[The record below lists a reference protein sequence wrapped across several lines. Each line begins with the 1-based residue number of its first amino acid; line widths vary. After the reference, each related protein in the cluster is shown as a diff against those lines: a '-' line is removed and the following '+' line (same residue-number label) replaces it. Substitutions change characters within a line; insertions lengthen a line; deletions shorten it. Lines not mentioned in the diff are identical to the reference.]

1 MCMGSTYGY
10 FVKRVGWERA
20 SGATLV
26 ALVGYGRS
34 KVGKR
39 VVAHVEKGTLFN
51 QQQEQVSSKCLLD
64 ECYTST
70 EACKCS
76 LPSTCY
82 LA

>member
-1 MCMGSTYGY
+1 MPPWAGGRGLNPTYGY
-10 FVKRVGWERA
+10 FVKSLGSGRP

-51 QQQEQVSSKCLLD
+51 NNKNKFLSFV
-64 ECYTST
+64 
-70 EACKCS
+70 
-76 LPSTCY
+76 
-82 LA
+82 

>member
-1 MCMGSTYGY
+1 MGSTYGY

-51 QQQEQVSSKCLLD
+51 KNKFLSFVCLMSVTHPHRSA
-64 ECYTST
+64 YV
-70 EACKCS
+70 
-76 LPSTCY
+76 PSHP
-82 LA
+82 LAIWHRLV